1 MEVPTTTIKM
11 TYGGETKPALLASP
25 EEDHWNSLEKQFREQ
40 FSIST
45 EDIKAKYVDE
55 EGDRVSIDSNEE
67 LRHLLAQGKPLQ
79 LEFSLEGQNMKKRE
93 GGRRISCEDRLRL
106 RQERMMKKFGKVLT
120 KEELIQLREERKKE
134 RMMKKE
140 EKVAK
145 LEERKKFQ
153 QQRRI
158 DRMIKKFGKIL
169 SEEELTQKREE
180 MRNKRMLKKFG
191 KVLSEEERAKQR
203 IERRAACKCKRSAEE
218 ITAERDEDSS
228 SASKKEEGDKEGP
241 ARRPRLSREEK
252 RELNQ
257 QRKKQRL
264 EERQARKEAR
274 KSAAADDDLVDWPA
288 DATHLFLDG
297 NNMMF
302 LTANLR
308 GLTLGRGGNRHQ
320 AEALLAAAA
329 KSFVLSQPEGTKMQ
343 QAVLIFDSTKTDQIA
358 KIGRSTE
365 EISFRICSA
374 RPQFPTSDD
383 ALIAWAKEGKDQGIS
398 SGMVFVTSDRALR
411 DQLKEAGGRLMK
423 PKQFLRLARRLSLA
437 LAGTPLPSSDTQ
449 DTVEG
454 DGLDAWLSSLSA

>member
-180 MRNKRMLKKFG
+180 MRNKRT
-191 KVLSEEERAKQR
+191 SYCCSR
-203 IERRAACKCKRSAEE
+203 
-218 ITAERDEDSS
+218 S
-228 SASKKEEGDKEGP
+228 SARSSPKKKGPSNESKGEPLASARDLPKKSPPSEMRILLQHRRRKKETKKGQPVGLVSLVK
-241 ARRPRLSREEK
+241 K
-252 RELNQ
+252 RG
-257 QRKKQRL
+257 
-264 EERQARKEAR
+264 
-274 KSAAADDDLVDWPA
+274 S
-288 DATHLFLDG
+288 
-297 NNMMF
+297 
-302 LTANLR
+302 
-308 GLTLGRGGNRHQ
+308 
-320 AEALLAAAA
+320 
-329 KSFVLSQPEGTKMQ
+329 
-343 QAVLIFDSTKTDQIA
+343 
-358 KIGRSTE
+358 
-365 EISFRICSA
+365 
-374 RPQFPTSDD
+374 
-383 ALIAWAKEGKDQGIS
+383 
-398 SGMVFVTSDRALR
+398 
-411 DQLKEAGGRLMK
+411 
-423 PKQFLRLARRLSLA
+423 
-437 LAGTPLPSSDTQ
+437 
-449 DTVEG
+449 
-454 DGLDAWLSSLSA
+454 